1 MYYSTFKEEG
11 AVLLCITKVLQ
22 KFPKTLHFHKKRPYI
37 THKERKNHMLT
48 YILIAIIS
56 ARLGY
61 EFAIWLCGDEDI
73 FQTGEEDRQ

>member
-1 MYYSTFKEEG
+1 
-11 AVLLCITKVLQ
+11 
-22 KFPKTLHFHKKRPYI
+22 
-37 THKERKNHMLT
+37 MLT

-61 EFAIWLCGDEDI
+61 EFAIWLCEDEDI